1 MLKKS
6 FAILM
11 ACLLLPVAALA
22 ETDAERIAD
31 LEARVQ
37 ALEEAVAALQG
48 NAEAEPEERTE
59 PVELEDA
66 FPAAQGVEASAVSW
80 DFLSRFSYYPSG
92 SYFSRTLSAS
102 NGYVLVGVYMNVEN
116 GSDEDFMVSSLL
128 DARMAYGDSY
138 TTQPEETF
146 FYRQSQNVYASGLR
160 AIGAR
165 ASASGCLLFALPE
178 EAYRD
183 EEPISLSFSVDGVAY
198 TYTLRGSQMNLPLG
212 SEEASC

>member
-102 NGYVLVGVYMNVEN
+102 NGYVLVGVAAFTAAVVLTVVCMRLHEREKQKRKHE
-116 GSDEDFMVSSLL
+116 ED
-128 DARMAYGDSY
+128 A
-138 TTQPEETF
+138 T
-146 FYRQSQNVYASGLR
+146 
-160 AIGAR
+160 
-165 ASASGCLLFALPE
+165 
-178 EAYRD
+178 
-183 EEPISLSFSVDGVAY
+183 
-198 TYTLRGSQMNLPLG
+198 
-212 SEEASC
+212 